1 MGCISTWQWTCSERG
16 KSLIFLLRFFLASI
30 FTYLGETIPV
40 MTIQIT
46 SRQFNVLAFIRSR
59 IERDGQSPTLEE
71 IGNALGMGNI
81 SAVLKHVRS
90 LEAKGRLTLEPNRA
104 RSIRLV
110 REPDPINAD
119 TMDLPLVG
127 RVAAG
132 TPMGSAADV
141 EKTIRVSRTLFRKP
155 PDYLLRVVGHSM
167 RDEGILDQDLV
178 GVQRTPVARHG
189 QVVVARVGDDAF
201 TIKKLYLK
209 GDVKRLMPN
218 SAGFQ
223 PIDPDPT
230 EDFAIEGLF
239 VGLIR
244 GA

>member
-1 MGCISTWQWTCSERG
+1 
-16 KSLIFLLRFFLASI
+16 
-30 FTYLGETIPV
+30 
-40 MTIQIT
+40 MTMQIT
-46 SRQFNVLAFIRSR
+46 NRQSNVLAFIRSR

-71 IGNALGMGNI
+71 IGEALNIGNV

-90 LEAKGRLTLEPNRA
+90 LEAKGRLTMEPHRA

-110 REPDPINAD
+110 REPDPIDAD
-119 TMDLPLVG
+119 TLDLPLVG

-132 TPMGSAADV
+132 TPMASGADV
-141 EKTIRVSRTLFRKP
+141 EKTVRVSRSLFRKQ
-155 PDYLLRVVGHSM
+155 PDYLLRVVGNSM

-178 GVQRTPVARHG
+178 GVQRAPVAKHG
-189 QVVVARVGDDAF
+189 QVVVARVGNDEF

-218 SAGFQ
+218 SPGFQ